1 MPQPSI
7 LSSRARQTCWTPAI
21 SGWCPPWFQDVM
33 CLDVLD
39 PADPE
44 RSDICSLRRLI
55 ASALARLTN
64 PAAPRDRPAAR
75 VGRRWGRDMSR
86 MSRVSVV
93 VLRIR
98 FPAG

>member
-1 MPQPSI
+1 
-7 LSSRARQTCWTPAI
+7 
-21 SGWCPPWFQDVM
+21 M

-75 VGRRWGRDMSR
+75 RAALGARFAVAQGRDMSR